1 MKMKKILLFSFV
13 LFSLVVFAQNDS
25 KKDTISNYSKILR
38 NTSFSGLLQT
48 RYLVSLTEN
57 VDVNGVN
64 IADQQKL
71 VTNSFNVRRARF
83 LLKSKINDRFDLGM
97 MLNFAEFN
105 SSNLTGKVL
114 EQAFVRYSHNKH
126 LKIQLGQ
133 FRPYFGIEDEIPS
146 EFIKSV
152 DFSNGYYLLGKNG
165 WQSFQTGIAVYGD
178 VNNAKNPLKYYI
190 GATNGNSRGSEIDN
204 DQSKHVYTRLE
215 KDFKDDLKI
224 GINGGIGSYINQS
237 GNVIGADVEKTFTIN
252 PKWNLEIISEYKE
265 GNNFSEFGV
274 SKLSPKP
281 ELKDF
286 RFRSFYINPII
297 RYNLNSPRLR
307 SIEFSNRYEY
317 LNPNYQ
323 LEGNVR
329 TTFTP
334 MLTLEFADQYF
345 ACLQIGAMID
355 DYQKNVPLTSEYDH
369 TTMFVQVQ
377 ARF

>member
-1 MKMKKILLFSFV
+1 MAAAAEGIL
-13 LFSLVVFAQNDS
+13 
-25 KKDTISNYSKILR
+25 
-38 NTSFSGLLQT
+38 
-48 RYLVSLTEN
+48 
-57 VDVNGVN
+57 
-64 IADQQKL
+64 
-71 VTNSFNVRRARF
+71 
-83 LLKSKINDRFDLGM
+83 
-97 MLNFAEFN
+97 
-105 SSNLTGKVL
+105 
-114 EQAFVRYSHNKH
+114 
-126 LKIQLGQ
+126 
-133 FRPYFGIEDEIPS
+133 
-146 EFIKSV
+146 SV
-152 DFSNGYYLLGKNG
+152 HESCPVC
-165 WQSFQTGIAVYGD
+165 T
-178 VNNAKNPLKYYI
+178 P
-190 GATNGNSRGSEIDN
+190 
-204 DQSKHVYTRLE
+204 
-215 KDFKDDLKI
+215 
-224 GINGGIGSYINQS
+224 
-237 GNVIGADVEKTFTIN
+237 DVEKTFTIN

-355 DYQKNVPLTSEYDH
+355 DYKKNVPLTSEYDH